1 MHFNELPIIVD
12 GHKWIVAK
20 AVRAALLIAQ
30 AGWKK
35 SVNVSVLALLH
46 CFVPTDANGIVLII
60 QVQLSDAQ
68 PEVGE
73 VHSCWGPVDLWTS
86 TMVPSLFIDMERF
99 CPPLPYGSR

>member
-20 AVRAALLIAQ
+20 AVRAALWMAP
-30 AGWKK
+30 ARWKE
-35 SVNVSVLALLH
+35 SVNVSVLSLLH

-73 VHSCWGPVDLWTS
+73 VHSCWGPVDLYNGTLI
-86 TMVPSLFIDMERF
+86 VH
-99 CPPLPYGSR
+99 